1 MLHATLPLPPAAKP
15 SFGFVRPQAP
25 TPVDADANFSAAPS
39 NAPRQAASTP
49 PGPAPLPDPEGEQA
63 HDRAVAAVVQ
73 ALDSD
78 SDASAY
84 TAYAIMQ
91 RLHARSQATQSSL
104 LREAQAAVYAA
115 QRQEAGHTLDQVLGQ
130 NRSATINAA
139 GMATFTLA
147 NFSGVFLGFKL
158 DQPFITQIASQA
170 NQIAQPFI
178 NVADRSW
185 GALGGTHRANLA
197 SVQLKDDAIHIQAST
212 RATEALRAAKESDQD
227 KLRQAADFLSNHLQ
241 RRAETL
247 DRMAH

>member
-1 MLHATLPLPPAAKP
+1 MLHATLPMPPAAKP
-15 SFGFVRPQAP
+15 SFGFVRPEAP
-25 TPVDADANFSAAPS
+25 KAVDADPAFCAAPVD
-39 NAPRQAASTP
+39 APRQAATMP
-49 PGPAPLPDPEGEQA
+49 QGPAPLPDPEGEQA
-63 HDRAVAAVVQ
+63 HHRAVAAVVR

-78 SDASAY
+78 LDASAY

-104 LREAQAAVYAA
+104 LREAQIAVYAA

-139 GMATFTLA
+139 GMAVFTA
-147 NFSGVFLGFKL
+147 VNFTGVVIGFKK

-178 NVADRSW
+178 NVADRQW

-212 RATEALRAAKESDQD
+212 RATEALRSAKESDQD
-227 KLRQAADFLSNHLQ
+227 KLRQVADFLSNHLQ
-241 RRAETL
+241 RRAESL